1 MDSIPGEDPTLPLEV
16 NSGLNFSRLPDV
28 SGDEVRNQV
37 GGGGVLPEVAEETV
51 SPSRARTMKDFE
63 NQITELRKENFNLKL
78 RIYFLEDRIQQKFDG
93 PHDDVYRINI
103 ELKVELE
110 SVKRELQQRE
120 QLLRKASKAVE
131 SLAQGGDAEI
141 QRLKEDAEKKVQ
153 EVEASLTSRIQLLE
167 EDLRTAREEVEKA
180 FALTDRERVQR
191 LAVEQQLSLIITA
204 QAKDIDITALL
215 GEKDRCIEQ
224 LRLSLERKNAAIQLL
239 EEGQRRP
246 SEESQDPSAALDDEK
261 EKALEILRTEF
272 SSEKKDLEKRIEGL
286 QENLRDRE
294 TELSAEKENAL
305 KRDKTIQG
313 LTLVLKTKENENG
326 ELASEIESLKALLA
340 KSGEIGSQAQTQKFK
355 ESAEGSQELLMEKET
370 LLADL
375 RSQNLTK
382 DTENRKLQRRLKRTE
397 QELSELLLEKE
408 KLGRDLEEARW
419 QKNQSDKTIHDLR
432 NQLEKTQ
439 NELAEKEKAIEL
451 HYEVLLSDGDQRLQ
465 DQKSVIARLTD
476 GVAQKDELLQTLD
489 GVIREKD
496 LRLQEWSTKFQNLE
510 KNKESLERQNEALM
524 EEKCAAQS
532 EQLVTKM
539 MHELERAKE
548 SEYAEMLETLRKE
561 HTIFST
567 LIKSLKDSDGI
578 NNLQEELNTIL
589 SLRKQ
594 LEEGILE
601 TWNLRR
607 TLEEQIRDNRKEED
621 TPLSWSNQTS
631 YMSICLRDQD
641 HRWDC
646 PVDQLSLE
654 ELKKKFVELLGVVK
668 EMHWVIQELKKKPFD
683 FSASDPLGNEKQKSL
698 DTSELLERTEESQT
712 LLGASDEEASVP
724 SCDCPETLSEIIP
737 LDPLDQPYKILNP
750 PELESEPVA
759 GKYFEG
765 SPAVNNCDPR
775 KETVCLLNETGE
787 VEFGSRGQGE
797 SKTANEPLDPPKI
810 AGRDNLS
817 NDLENKEEKDLK
829 QLIIQLRA
837 ELEQLMQANVS
848 LKQQGEPQ
856 PTPGHEDAETA
867 GELNLE
873 TELSKV
879 EVKDTATQTT
889 TRSGV
894 AVRPKHEGKRTAVS
908 EYGAA
913 TQSSWFDQD
922 CWQRYVSAKSDPQ
935 KALPQ
940 VGKAN
945 KSNSCYQSKKSRL
958 PVLLKA
964 SRSLGSISLMTSLP
978 RPDLQHCVFALD
990 QGPKGRQLREE
1001 AHQSEAEGHGSI
1013 RKDVREEDKQAEA
1026 SAIQPKV
1033 FEADLNLP
1041 SIQNAGQKDQDQNI
1055 SKAIQLEIE
1064 KETPESKRSALPELH
1079 PLLGVPEKQYGD
1091 AASLSSRGKRSPSL
1105 KQSGLSFDTFDCEAV
1120 NDVEDLRQRIR
1131 DLKSVVEK
1139 YQLLLIQFDLVEPCP
1154 PGDAL
1159 DPVRSDGERMP
1170 SPAEF
1175 KESEPEFAS
1184 FSNEMEPKE
1193 GVEDSSGSGPS
1204 NDQTVQKLRELLSE
1218 NEAEL
1223 EKEQMANMKLVDEVH
1238 RLHDKLKSL
1247 TPRDEMLA
1255 ASVGRPDFSVCLSL
1269 PEESRQRQKIHESHN
1284 ICATYRQHL
1293 SNLIHA
1299 FEDLLWD
1306 SEVDY
1311 YVAKSFRQKLNQSAQ
1326 IFERLE
1332 HQCLYG
1338 ESIEDEMAKLCN
1350 LARSLSDLEVPQ
1362 HLPSSEGP
1370 TPGKEETESG
1380 KGKPTATPTKFPPEL
1395 LMEHLQEIRLLR
1407 QRLEDSIKTN
1417 DHLRKQLEQQ
1427 VSVSVPD
1434 QDLANAGIRASEQ
1447 LNTLTSEIHFLR
1459 KQNQTLNDMLAKGS
1473 REGLEAH
1480 LAEKQKENEVL
1491 RESLTQEH
1499 LAVECLQKDH
1509 EHLKEEN
1516 EKLREQVGKGEVK
1529 NEGLTHEIYNVKNEL
1544 IRLQMELATKQ
1555 HQLSERDKLL
1565 CSLRV
1570 ELKVYEKLD
1579 EAFQNEKDRRQNG
1592 AEECRKDQNQPLDLG
1607 ELLTE
1612 IQFLR
1617 KQLEQSITSNQML
1630 HEKVEEQ
1637 LRLEKGEKKNRLG
1650 PALQISCLFS
1660 HESQQFQTGIKEL
1673 SFSTLDSPSH
1683 CNLLTNK
1690 EIRPLP
1696 SHCVWADKNGQ
1707 HILGLI
1713 EDYNCLR
1720 KQITEGRK
1728 QLGKLELP
1736 LKEAEGLDSAVTVP
1750 LSSLSTTF
1758 KAVQQNLEEAARLLN
1773 LLWRVSLPMKVVHA
1787 AAYSLQDESLK
1798 SEVYKLRR
1806 KVAEQEKKLYSMAR
1820 RLYSTNQL
1828 KENMERVI
1836 IDQLA
1841 LTHNV
1846 LKKARGNLEVQPSDN
1861 KSTPSSLIKK
1871 RV

>member
-1 MDSIPGEDPTLPLEV
+1 MESIPGEDPTLPLEV
-16 NSGLNFSRLPDV
+16 NSGFQMSREMRFATKWEAV
-28 SGDEVRNQV
+28 E
-37 GGGGVLPEVAEETV
+37 
-51 SPSRARTMKDFE
+51 
-63 NQITELRKENFNLKL
+63 QITELRKENFNLKL

-120 QLLRKASKAVE
+120 QLLRKASRRE
-131 SLAQGGDAEI
+131 LGPGWRCEI

-153 EVEASLTSRIQLLE
+153 EDNLCE
-167 EDLRTAREEVEKA
+167 REK
-180 FALTDRERVQR
+180 
-191 LAVEQQLSLIITA
+191 
-204 QAKDIDITALL
+204 
-215 GEKDRCIEQ
+215 
-224 LRLSLERKNAAIQLL
+224 
-239 EEGQRRP
+239 
-246 SEESQDPSAALDDEK
+246 
-261 EKALEILRTEF
+261 
-272 SSEKKDLEKRIEGL
+272 
-286 QENLRDRE
+286 
-294 TELSAEKENAL
+294 ELSAEKKNAL

-313 LTLVLKTKENENG
+313 LTLVLKTKENE
-326 ELASEIESLKALLA
+326 
-340 KSGEIGSQAQTQKFK
+340 
-355 ESAEGSQELLMEKET
+355 
-370 LLADL
+370 
-375 RSQNLTK
+375 
-382 DTENRKLQRRLKRTE
+382 
-397 QELSELLLEKE
+397 
-408 KLGRDLEEARW
+408 
-419 QKNQSDKTIHDLR
+419 DLR

-451 HYEVLLSDGDQRLQ
+451 HYAVLLSDGGQRLQ
-465 DQKSVIARLTD
+465 NQELVIARLTD
-476 GVAQKDELLQTLD
+476 GTLD

-496 LRLQEWSTKFQNLE
+496 LRLQEWSSKFQKLE
-510 KNKESLERQNEALM
+510 KNKQSLERQNEALM
-524 EEKCAAQS
+524 EEKC
-532 EQLVTKM
+532 
-539 MHELERAKE
+539 
-548 SEYAEMLETLRKE
+548 
-561 HTIFST
+561 
-567 LIKSLKDSDGI
+567 KSSDI

-589 SLRKQ
+589 ALRKQ

-607 TLEEQIRDNRKEED
+607 TLEEQIRDNRKED

-646 PVDQLSLE
+646 PVDQLSME

-683 FSASDPLGNEKQKSL
+683 FSTSDPSANEKQKSL
-698 DTSELLERTEESQT
+698 DTSEPKSKAFSSPFHQ
-712 LLGASDEEASVP
+712 
-724 SCDCPETLSEIIP
+724 IIP
-737 LDPLDQPYKILNP
+737 LDSLDQPCKTLNP
-750 PELESEPVA
+750 PEFESEPVA

-765 SPAVNNCDPR
+765 SPAANNG
-775 KETVCLLNETGE
+775 ETREETSLPVCLLNETGE
-787 VEFGSRGQGE
+787 VEFGSRRQGD
-797 SKTANEPLDPPKI
+797 SKAANEPLDPQKI
-810 AGRDNLS
+810 AGQNNLR

-837 ELEQLMQANVS
+837 EVEQLIQAKVL

-856 PTPGHEDAETA
+856 LTPGHEDAETA

-873 TELSKV
+873 TEWSKV
-879 EVKDTATQTT
+879 EVKDTATQTM

-894 AVRPKHEGKRTAVS
+894 VARPKHEGKRTAVS
-908 EYGAA
+908 EDGAA
-913 TQSSWFDQD
+913 TQTSRFDQD
-922 CWQRYVSAKSDPQ
+922 CWQRY
-935 KALPQ
+935 
-940 VGKAN
+940 
-945 KSNSCYQSKKSRL
+945 
-958 PVLLKA
+958 A

-1026 SAIQPKV
+1026 SPIQPKV

-1041 SIQNAGQKDQDQNI
+1041 GIQNAGQRDQDQSI
-1055 SKAIQLEIE
+1055 SKAIQLE
-1064 KETPESKRSALPELH
+1064 
-1079 PLLGVPEKQYGD
+1079 KQHGD
-1091 AASLSSRGKRSPSL
+1091 AAPLSSGGKGSPSL
-1105 KQSGLSFDTFDCEAV
+1105 KQSVLSFDTFDCEAV
-1120 NDVEDLRQRIR
+1120 NDIEDLRQRIR

-1154 PGDAL
+1154 PGNAL
-1159 DPVRSDGERMP
+1159 DPVRSNRGRTP
-1170 SPAEF
+1170 SPTEF

-1184 FSNEMEPKE
+1184 FSNEMELKE

-1247 TPRDEMLA
+1247 TPQDE
-1255 ASVGRPDFSVCLSL
+1255 PDFSTCPSL

-1293 SNLIHA
+1293 SNLIRA
-1299 FEDLLWD
+1299 FEDLLRD

-1311 YVAKSFRQKLNQSAQ
+1311 YVAESFREQLNQSAQ

-1338 ESIEDEMAKLCN
+1338 ESIEDEMARLCS
-1350 LARSLSDLEVPQ
+1350 LAQRSDPGWKEKGGEGLIQPISGI
-1362 HLPSSEGP
+1362 SS
-1370 TPGKEETESG
+1370 
-1380 KGKPTATPTKFPPEL
+1380 EL

-1434 QDLANAGIRASEQ
+1434 QDLANAGMRASEQ

-1480 LAEKQKENEVL
+1480 LAEKQKENEAL
-1491 RESLTQEH
+1491 RESLTQEQ
-1499 LAVECLQKDH
+1499 LAVEGLQKDH

-1516 EKLREQVGKGEVK
+1516 KKLREQVGKGEVK
-1529 NEGLTHEIYNVKNEL
+1529 NEGLTHEIYN
-1544 IRLQMELATKQ
+1544 MELATKQ
-1555 HQLSERDKLL
+1555 HQLSESDQLL

-1579 EAFQNEKDRRQNG
+1579 EALQNEKDRRQNG

-1637 LRLEKGEKKNRLG
+1637 LRHEKAEKKNFLG
-1650 PALQISCLFS
+1650 PALQISYLF
-1660 HESQQFQTGIKEL
+1660 EL

-1690 EIRPLP
+1690 EICPVP

-1728 QLGKLELP
+1728 RLGKLELP
-1736 LKEAEGLDSAVTVP
+1736 LKEGEGLDSAVTVP
-1750 LSSLSTTF
+1750 LSSLSATF

-1828 KENMERVI
+1828 KENMERV
-1836 IDQLA
+1836 
-1841 LTHNV
+1841 
-1846 LKKARGNLEVQPSDN
+1846 QPSDN
-1861 KSTPSSLIKK
+1861 KATPSSLIKK

>member
-37 GGGGVLPEVAEETV
+37 GGGGALPEVAEETV

-294 TELSAEKENAL
+294 TELSAEKKNAL

-355 ESAEGSQELLMEKET
+355 ESDEGSQELLMEKES

-408 KLGRDLEEARW
+408 KLRKDLEEARW
-419 QKNQSDKTIHDLR
+419 QKNQSDKTIHDLQ

-451 HYEVLLSDGDQRLQ
+451 HYEVLLSDGDQRLE
-465 DQKSVIARLTD
+465 DQKLVIARLTD
-476 GVAQKDELLQTLD
+476 GAAQKDELLQTLD

-496 LRLQEWSTKFQNLE
+496 LRLQEWSTKFQHLE
-510 KNKESLERQNEALM
+510 KNKENLERQNEALM

-539 MHELERAKE
+539 THELERAKE

-561 HTIFST
+561 HTVFST

-683 FSASDPLGNEKQKSL
+683 FSASDPSGNEKQKSL

-737 LDPLDQPYKILNP
+737 LDQPYKILNP

-775 KETVCLLNETGE
+775 KETSLPVCLLSETGE
-787 VEFGSRGQGE
+787 VEFGSRRQGE

-837 ELEQLMQANVS
+837 ELEQLMQANVA

-856 PTPGHEDAETA
+856 PMPGHEDAETA
-867 GELNLE
+867 GQLNLE

-879 EVKDTATQTT
+879 EVKDTATQTM

-978 RPDLQHCVFALD
+978 RPDLQPCVFALD

-1026 SAIQPKV
+1026 SATQPKV

-1041 SIQNAGQKDQDQNI
+1041 SIQNAGQRDQDH

-1064 KETPESKRSALPELH
+1064 KETPESKRSALPELR

-1091 AASLSSRGKRSPSL
+1091 AVSLSSGGKRSPSL

-1120 NDVEDLRQRIR
+1120 NDVEDLRRRIR

-1247 TPRDEMLA
+1247 TPRDE
-1255 ASVGRPDFSVCLSL
+1255 PDFSVGPSL
-1269 PEESRQRQKIHESHN
+1269 PEESRQRQKIHETHN

-1293 SNLIHA
+1293 SNLIRA

-1306 SEVDY
+1306 NEVDY
-1311 YVAKSFRQKLNQSAQ
+1311 YVAKSFREKLNQSAQ

-1338 ESIEDEMAKLCN
+1338 EPIDDEMARLCN
-1350 LARSLSDLEVPQ
+1350 LAQSLSDLEITQ

-1417 DHLRKQLEQQ
+1417 EHLRKQLEQQ

-1434 QDLANAGIRASEQ
+1434 Q
-1447 LNTLTSEIHFLR
+1447 
-1459 KQNQTLNDMLAKGS
+1459 
-1473 REGLEAH
+1473 
-1480 LAEKQKENEVL
+1480 
-1491 RESLTQEH
+1491 
-1499 LAVECLQKDH
+1499 
-1509 EHLKEEN
+1509 
-1516 EKLREQVGKGEVK
+1516 
-1529 NEGLTHEIYNVKNEL
+1529 
-1544 IRLQMELATKQ
+1544 
-1555 HQLSERDKLL
+1555 
-1565 CSLRV
+1565 
-1570 ELKVYEKLD
+1570 
-1579 EAFQNEKDRRQNG
+1579 
-1592 AEECRKDQNQPLDLG
+1592 
-1607 ELLTE
+1607 
-1612 IQFLR
+1612 
-1617 KQLEQSITSNQML
+1617 
-1630 HEKVEEQ
+1630 
-1637 LRLEKGEKKNRLG
+1637 
-1650 PALQISCLFS
+1650 
-1660 HESQQFQTGIKEL
+1660 EL

-1690 EIRPLP
+1690 EIFPIP

-1861 KSTPSSLIKK
+1861 KAAPSSLIKK

>member
-1 MDSIPGEDPTLPLEV
+1 MDSIPGEDPTLPLGV

-28 SGDEVRNQV
+28 SGDEVRSQM

-153 EVEASLTSRIQLLE
+153 EVEASLTSRIRLLE
-167 EDLRTAREEVEKA
+167 EDLRTARVEVEKA
-180 FALTDRERVQR
+180 FALTERERVQR

-224 LRLSLERKNAAIQLL
+224 LSLSLERKNAELQLL

-246 SEESQDPSAALDDEK
+246 SEESQDPGAALNGEK
-261 EKALEILRTEF
+261 EKTLEILKTEF
-272 SSEKKDLEKRIEGL
+272 SSEKKDLEKKIEGL
-286 QENLRDRE
+286 QENLRERE
-294 TELSAEKENAL
+294 TELSAEKKNAL

-326 ELASEIESLKALLA
+326 ELASEIESLKASLA
-340 KSGEIGSQAQTQKFK
+340 KSGEIGCQAQTQKFK
-355 ESAEGSQELLMEKET
+355 GAEDPQELLMEKES

-375 RSQNLTK
+375 RSENLTK
-382 DTENRKLQRRLKRTE
+382 DTENRKLQRKLKRVE

-408 KLGRDLEEARW
+408 KLARDLEEAGR

-439 NELAEKEKAIEL
+439 NELAEKEKAMEL
-451 HYEVLLSDGDQRLQ
+451 HYQVLLSEEDQRLQ
-465 DQKSVIARLTD
+465 NQELVIARLTD

-510 KNKESLERQNEALM
+510 KNKERLERQNEVLI

-539 MHELERAKE
+539 MHELERIKE
-548 SEYAEMLETLRKE
+548 SEYSEMLETLRKE
-561 HTIFST
+561 HTIFAT
-567 LIKSLKDSDGI
+567 LIKSLKDADGI
-578 NNLQEELNTIL
+578 SNLQEELNTIL
-589 SLRKQ
+589 ALRKQ

-646 PVDQLSLE
+646 PVDQLSVE

-668 EMHWVIQELKKKPFD
+668 EMHWVIQELKRKPFD
-683 FSASDPLGNEKQKSL
+683 FSTSDPSGNKQKSL

-712 LLGASDEEASVP
+712 LLGASDEEVSAP

-737 LDPLDQPYKILNP
+737 LDSLDQSYKTLNS
-750 PELESEPVA
+750 PEFEPEPVA
-759 GKYFEG
+759 GKYFEE
-765 SPAVNNCDPR
+765 SPAANNCDTLEENPSP
-775 KETVCLLNETGE
+775 VCLLKENG
-787 VEFGSRGQGE
+787 VAEFGSQSRQGQ
-797 SKTANEPLDPPKI
+797 SQTANEPLDPQKI
-810 AGRDNLS
+810 ADRDSLS
-817 NDLENKEEKDLK
+817 DDLENKEEGDLK
-829 QLIIQLRA
+829 QLIIQLRS

-856 PTPGHEDAETA
+856 LIPDQEDTKS
-867 GELNLE
+867 ELSVE
-873 TELSKV
+873 TESSKV
-879 EVKDTATQTT
+879 EVKDTATQTIT
-889 TRSGV
+889 GSSGG
-894 AVRPKHEGKRTAVS
+894 AARPKHEGKRTTVS
-908 EYGAA
+908 KDGAT
-913 TQSSWFDQD
+913 TQSSRFDQD
-922 CWQRYVSAKSDPQ
+922 CRQRYVSAKSDPQ
-935 KALPQ
+935 KALLP

-958 PVLLKA
+958 PVLLKP
-964 SRSLGSISLMTSLP
+964 SRSLGSISLMTPLP
-978 RPDLQHCVFALD
+978 RPDLQPCAFTLD
-990 QGPKGRQLREE
+990 QGLKGRQLREE
-1001 AHQSEAEGHGSI
+1001 ARQSEAEGHGSI
-1013 RKDVREEDKQAEA
+1013 RKDVRGEDKKPEA
-1026 SAIQPKV
+1026 SAVQPKV
-1033 FEADLNLP
+1033 SEADLNLP
-1041 SIQNAGQKDQDQNI
+1041 GIQSAGQKDQDQNI
-1055 SKAIQLEIE
+1055 SNASKIETEREI
-1064 KETPESKRSALPELH
+1064 PESKQAALPELLS
-1079 PLLGVPEKQYGD
+1079 PLGVPEKQYGD
-1091 AASLSSRGKRSPSL
+1091 LASVFLGGMKSPSL
-1105 KQSGLSFDTFDCEAV
+1105 KQSALSFDAFDCEAV
-1120 NDVEDLRQRIR
+1120 NDIEDLRQRIR

-1139 YQLLLIQFDLVEPCP
+1139 YQMLLIQFDLIEPRP
-1154 PGDAL
+1154 PSDPL
-1159 DPVRSDGERMP
+1159 DHVPSDGE
-1170 SPAEF
+1170 SPFPAGF
-1175 KESEPEFAS
+1175 KESEPELTS
-1184 FSNEMEPKE
+1184 FSNETQPKE

-1204 NDQTVQKLRELLSE
+1204 NDRTVQKLRELLSE

-1238 RLHDKLKSL
+1238 RLHDKLKSV
-1247 TPRDEMLA
+1247 TPRDE
-1255 ASVGRPDFSVCLSL
+1255 PDFSACPSL
-1269 PEESRQRQKIHESHN
+1269 HEESLQRQKIHESHN

-1293 SNLIHA
+1293 SNLIRA
-1299 FEDLLWD
+1299 FEDLLRD

-1311 YVAKSFRQKLNQSAQ
+1311 YVAESFREQLNQSAQ

-1338 ESIEDEMAKLCN
+1338 ESIEDEMIRLCN
-1350 LARSLSDLEVPQ
+1350 LAQSLSDFEIPQ
-1362 HLPSSEGP
+1362 QLPSSEGP
-1370 TPGKEETESG
+1370 THGKEEAESG

-1407 QRLEDSIKTN
+1407 HRLEDSIKTN

-1427 VSVSVPD
+1427 ASTPVPD
-1434 QDLANAGIRASEQ
+1434 QDFANAGIRAMEQ
-1447 LNTLTSEIHFLR
+1447 LNSLTSEIHFLR
-1459 KQNQTLNDMLAKGS
+1459 KQNQTLNGMLAKGS

-1480 LAEKQKENEVL
+1480 LEEKQKENEAL
-1491 RESLTQEH
+1491 RESLTQKH
-1499 LAVECLQKDH
+1499 LAVEGLQKDH
-1509 EHLKEEN
+1509 ELLKKEN
-1516 EKLREQVGKGEVK
+1516 EKLREQVGKGEVE
-1529 NEGLTHEIYNVKNEL
+1529 NEGLTHEIYNVRNEL
-1544 IRLQMELATKQ
+1544 NRLQMELATKQ
-1555 HQLSERDKLL
+1555 HQLSESDKLL

-1579 EAFQNEKDRRQNG
+1579 EALQNEKDRRQKG
-1592 AEECRKDQNQPLDLG
+1592 TEECQKDQSPPLDLG

-1617 KQLEQSITSNQML
+1617 KQLEQSIKSNQML

-1637 LRLEKGEKKNRLG
+1637 LRLGKGEKGCLG
-1650 PALQISCLFS
+1650 PAVQISYLFG
-1660 HESQQFQTGIKEL
+1660 HESQQLPTGIKEL

-1690 EIRPLP
+1690 EICPVP

-1728 QLGKLELP
+1728 RLAKLELH

-1750 LSSLSTTF
+1750 LNSLSATF
-1758 KAVQQNLEEAARLLN
+1758 KAVQQNLEEAGRLLN

-1806 KVAEQEKKLYSMAR
+1806 KVTEQEKKLYSMAK

-1846 LKKARGNLEVQPSDN
+1846 LKKARGNLEVQPSDI
-1861 KSTPSSLIKK
+1861 KATPSSLIKK

>member
-1 MDSIPGEDPTLPLEV
+1 MDSIPGEDPTLPLEI

-37 GGGGVLPEVAEETV
+37 GGGGALPEVAEETV

-78 RIYFLEDRIQQKFDG
+78 RIYFLEDRIQQKFDD

-141 QRLKEDAEKKVQ
+141 QRLKEDAEKKLQ
-153 EVEASLTSRIQLLE
+153 EVETSLTSRIQLLE
-167 EDLRTAREEVEKA
+167 EDLQSAREEVEKA
-180 FALTDRERVQR
+180 FASTERERVQR

-204 QAKDIDITALL
+204 QAKDNDVTALL

-224 LRLSLERKNAAIQLL
+224 LRLSLERKNAEIQLL
-239 EEGQRRP
+239 EEGQGRA
-246 SEESQDPSAALDDEK
+246 SEESQDPGVALNDEK
-261 EKALEILRTEF
+261 ERTLEILRTEF
-272 SSEKKDLEKRIEGL
+272 SSEKKDLEKRIECL
-286 QENLRDRE
+286 QENLRERE
-294 TELSAEKENAL
+294 TELSAEKKNAL

-313 LTLVLKTKENENG
+313 LTLVLKTKENETG
-326 ELASEIESLKALLA
+326 ELASEVESLKALLA
-340 KSGEIGSQAQTQKFK
+340 KSGEIGSEAQMQKFK
-355 ESAEGSQELLMEKET
+355 EAEGPQELLMEKES

-382 DTENRKLQRRLKRTE
+382 DTENRKLQRKLKRIE
-397 QELSELLLEKE
+397 QELSELLTEKE
-408 KLGRDLEEARW
+408 KLAGELEEARQ

-451 HYEVLLSDGDQRLQ
+451 HYQVLLGEEDQRLQ
-465 DQKSVIARLTD
+465 NQELVIARLTD

-510 KNKESLERQNEALM
+510 KNKESLERQNEALI

-539 MHELERAKE
+539 MHELERIKE
-548 SEYAEMLETLRKE
+548 SEYSEMLETLRKE
-561 HTIFST
+561 HTIFAS
-567 LIKSLKDSDGI
+567 LIRSLKDADGI

-589 SLRKQ
+589 ALRKQ

-621 TPLSWSNQTS
+621 TLISWSNQTS

-641 HRWDC
+641 YRLDC
-646 PVDQLSLE
+646 PVDQLSME
-654 ELKKKFVELLGVVK
+654 ELKKKFVEVLGVVK

-683 FSASDPLGNEKQKSL
+683 FSTSDPSGNEKQKSL

-712 LLGASDEEASVP
+712 LLGASDEEASAP
-724 SCDCPETLSEIIP
+724 SCDGPETLSEIIL
-737 LDPLDQPYKILNP
+737 LDPLDQPYKTLNP
-750 PELESEPVA
+750 PEFEPEPVA

-765 SPAVNNCDPR
+765 SPAADNGDSR
-775 KETVCLLNETGE
+775 EETPSPVCLPDENGAAELE
-787 VEFGSRGQGE
+787 SRSGQRP
-797 SKTANEPLDPPKI
+797 SKAANEPLDPEKI
-810 AGRDNLS
+810 SERGSLS
-817 NDLENKEEKDLK
+817 DDLENKEEGDLK

-837 ELEQLMQANVS
+837 ELEQLMQTNIS

-856 PTPGHEDAETA
+856 PTPGTEDPESTS
-867 GELNLE
+867 ESNME
-873 TELSKV
+873 TESSKV
-879 EVKDTATQTT
+879 EVKDTATQTIT
-889 TRSGV
+889 GPG
-894 AVRPKHEGKRTAVS
+894 AAAWPKHEGKKTPVS
-908 EYGAA
+908 EDAA
-913 TQSSWFDQD
+913 APQSSRFDQD
-922 CWQRYVSAKSDPQ
+922 CLQRYVSGKSDPQ
-935 KALPQ
+935 KAPLQ
-940 VGKAN
+940 VSKAN
-945 KSNSCYQSKKSRL
+945 KSNSCYQPKKSRL

-964 SRSLGSISLMTSLP
+964 SRSLGSISLMSPLS
-978 RPDLQHCVFALD
+978 RPDQDCVFTLD
-990 QGPKGRQLREE
+990 QGPKGRQWREE
-1001 AHQSEAEGHGSI
+1001 AQQSEAEGHGSL
-1013 RKDVREEDKQAEA
+1013 RKDVREEDKQAEV
-1026 SAIQPKV
+1026 SAIQPKI

-1041 SIQNAGQKDQDQNI
+1041 GIQSAGQRDQDRRI
-1055 SKAIQLEIE
+1055 SNPTQIE
-1064 KETPESKRSALPELH
+1064 TDRSKPSSSPELRS
-1079 PLLGVPEKQYGD
+1079 PLSVPEKQYGD
-1091 AASLSSRGKRSPSL
+1091 AVSASLGGKKSVSF
-1105 KQSGLSFDTFDCEAV
+1105 KQSLLSFEAFDCESV
-1120 NDVEDLRQRIR
+1120 SDIEDLRQRIR

-1139 YQLLLIQFDLVEPCP
+1139 YQVLLIHFNLIEPP
-1154 PGDAL
+1154 PSGDPL
-1159 DPVRSDGERMP
+1159 DPVGSDGE
-1170 SPAEF
+1170 SPTSLAGF
-1175 KESEPEFAS
+1175 KESEPELAS
-1184 FSNEMEPKE
+1184 FSNEMQPKE
-1193 GVEDSSGSGPS
+1193 GAEDSSGSGPS
-1204 NDQTVQKLRELLSE
+1204 NNQTVQKLQELLSE

-1247 TPRDEMLA
+1247 APRDE
-1255 ASVGRPDFSVCLSL
+1255 PDFSVGLLL
-1269 PEESRQRQKIHESHN
+1269 PEESPQRQKIHESHN

-1293 SNLIHA
+1293 SNLIRA
-1299 FEDLLWD
+1299 FEDLLRD

-1311 YVAKSFRQKLNQSAQ
+1311 YIAESFREQLNQSAQ

-1338 ESIEDEMAKLCN
+1338 DSIDDEMTRLCN
-1350 LARSLSDLEVPQ
+1350 LAQSLSDFEVSQ
-1362 HLPSSEGP
+1362 HLPSPEGP
-1370 TPGKEETESG
+1370 THGEEEAENGKE
-1380 KGKPTATPTKFPPEL
+1380 KPTATPSKFPPEL

-1417 DHLRKQLEQQ
+1417 EHLRKHLEQQ
-1427 VSVSVPD
+1427 VSASVPD
-1434 QDLANAGIRASEQ
+1434 QDVTNAHIRASEQ
-1447 LNTLTSEIHFLR
+1447 LNSLTSEIHFLR
-1459 KQNQTLNDMLAKGS
+1459 KQNQTLNGMLEKGS
-1473 REGLEAH
+1473 RGLEAQ
-1480 LAEKQKENEVL
+1480 LAEKQKENEAL
-1491 RESLTQEH
+1491 RESLTQKL
-1499 LAVECLQKDH
+1499 LAVEGLQKDH
-1509 EHLKEEN
+1509 EHLEKEN
-1516 EKLREQVGKGEVK
+1516 EKLREQVEKGEVE
-1529 NEGLTHEIYNVKNEL
+1529 NEGLTHELYEIRIEL
-1544 IRLQMELATKQ
+1544 NRLQMELATKH
-1555 HQLSERDKLL
+1555 HQLTESDKLL

-1579 EAFQNEKDRRQNG
+1579 EALQKAKDRRQNEI
-1592 AEECRKDQNQPLDLG
+1592 EECTKDQNQPLDLG

-1617 KQLEQSITSNQML
+1617 KQLEQSIASNQML

-1637 LRLEKGEKKNRLG
+1637 LRLGQGEKESYLG
-1650 PALQISCLFS
+1650 SAVQISYLFG
-1660 HESQQFQTGIKEL
+1660 HESQQLPTGIKEL

-1683 CNLLTNK
+1683 CSLLTNQ
-1690 EIRPLP
+1690 EICPIP

-1728 QLGKLELP
+1728 RLSKLELP
-1736 LKEAEGLDSAVTVP
+1736 LREEGDPELAVTVP
-1750 LSSLSTTF
+1750 LSLSATF
-1758 KAVQQNLEEAARLLN
+1758 KAVQENLEEAGRLLT

-1787 AAYSLQDESLK
+1787 AAYSLQDEDLK

-1806 KVAEQEKKLYSMAR
+1806 KVTEQEKKLFSMAR

-1836 IDQLA
+1836 MEQLS
-1841 LTHNV
+1841 LTHSV
-1846 LKKARGNLEVQPSDN
+1846 LKKARANLEVHASV
-1861 KSTPSSLIKK
+1861 KKAAASSLIKK

>member
-1 MDSIPGEDPTLPLEV
+1 MDSIPGEDPTLPLGI

-28 SGDEVRNQV
+28 SGDEVRNQA
-37 GGGGVLPEVAEETV
+37 GGGGALPEVAEETV

-141 QRLKEDAEKKVQ
+141 QRLKENAEKKVQ
-153 EVEASLTSRIQLLE
+153 EVEASLTSRIRLLE
-167 EDLRTAREEVEKA
+167 EDLRTAQKEVEKA
-180 FALTDRERVQR
+180 FALTERERAQR

-204 QAKDIDITALL
+204 QAKDTDVTALL

-224 LRLSLERKNAAIQLL
+224 LRLSLERKNAEIQLL
-239 EEGQRRP
+239 EEGERRS
-246 SEESQDPSAALDDEK
+246 SEESQDPGAALNDEK
-261 EKALEILRTEF
+261 EKTLEILRTEF
-272 SSEKKDLEKRIEGL
+272 SSEKKDLEKRIEDL
-286 QENLRDRE
+286 QENLRERE
-294 TELSAEKENAL
+294 TELSAEKKNAL

-326 ELASEIESLKALLA
+326 DLASEIESLKASLA
-340 KSGEIGSQAQTQKFK
+340 KSGEIGSQAQTQTF
-355 ESAEGSQELLMEKET
+355 EDGEGSQELLKEKES

-382 DTENRKLQRRLKRTE
+382 DTENRKLQRKLKRVE

-408 KLGRDLEEARW
+408 KLARDLEEAR
-419 QKNQSDKTIHDLR
+419 QHKNQSDKTIHDLR

-439 NELAEKEKAIEL
+439 SELAEKEKAIEL
-451 HYEVLLSDGDQRLQ
+451 HYQVLLSEEDQRLQ
-465 DQKSVIARLTD
+465 NQELVIARLTD
-476 GVAQKDELLQTLD
+476 NVVQKDELLQTLD

-496 LRLQEWSTKFQNLE
+496 LRLQEWSAKFQNLE
-510 KNKESLERQNEALM
+510 KNKESLERQNEALI

-539 MHELERAKE
+539 MHELERIKE
-548 SEYAEMLETLRKE
+548 SEYSEMLEMLRKE
-561 HTIFST
+561 HTIFAT
-567 LIKSLKDSDGI
+567 LIKSLKDADGI

-589 SLRKQ
+589 ALRKQ

-668 EMHWVIQELKKKPFD
+668 EMHWVIQELKKKPLD
-683 FSASDPLGNEKQKSL
+683 FSTSDPSGNEKQKSL
-698 DTSELLERTEESQT
+698 DTSELLEQTEESQT
-712 LLGASDEEASVP
+712 LLEASDEEASAP
-724 SCDCPETLSEIIP
+724 SCDRRETLSEIIP
-737 LDPLDQPYKILNP
+737 LDSLDQPYKTRNP
-750 PELESEPVA
+750 AEFEPEPVA
-759 GKYFEG
+759 SKYFEE
-765 SPAVNNCDPR
+765 SPAAKICDTLEDNPSP
-775 KETVCLLNETGE
+775 VCFLKASGAA
-787 VEFGSRGQGE
+787 EFGSRSQGQ
-797 SKTANEPLDPPKI
+797 SKTANEPLEPQKI
-810 AGRDNLS
+810 ADRDSLS
-817 NDLENKEEKDLK
+817 DDLEDKEAGDLK

-837 ELEQLMQANVS
+837 ELEQLMQANNS

-856 PTPGHEDAETA
+856 PTPGQEDVESA
-867 GELNLE
+867 GELNVE
-873 TELSKV
+873 TESSKV
-879 EVKDTATQTT
+879 EVKDTATQTMT
-889 TRSGV
+889 GSLGG
-894 AVRPKHEGKRTAVS
+894 AARPKHEGKRTTVSKDGAVP
-908 EYGAA
+908 
-913 TQSSWFDQD
+913 QSSRFDQD
-922 CWQRYVSAKSDPQ
+922 CRQRYVSAKNDPQ
-935 KALPQ
+935 KAVLP
-940 VGKAN
+940 VGKVN

-964 SRSLGSISLMTSLP
+964 SRSLGSISLMTPLP
-978 RPDLQHCVFALD
+978 RPDLQSCVFTLD
-990 QGPKGRQLREE
+990 QGLKGRPLREE
-1001 AHQSEAEGHGSI
+1001 AHQSEAEGHGSL
-1013 RKDVREEDKQAEA
+1013 RKDVREEDKKPEA
-1026 SAIQPKV
+1026 SAVQPKV
-1033 FEADLNLP
+1033 FEADPNLP
-1041 SIQNAGQKDQDQNI
+1041 NIQSAGQRNQDPSI
-1055 SKAIQLEIE
+1055 SDVTQIE
-1064 KETPESKRSALPELH
+1064 TERESPKSKQSALPELL
-1079 PLLGVPEKQYGD
+1079 PQEKQYGD
-1091 AASLSSRGKRSPSL
+1091 FGSAFLGGMKSPSL
-1105 KQSGLSFDTFDCEAV
+1105 KQSALSFDAFDCEAV
-1120 NDVEDLRQRIR
+1120 SDIEDLRQRIR

-1139 YQLLLIQFDLVEPCP
+1139 YQMLLIQFDLIEPRLP
-1154 PGDAL
+1154 SDPL
-1159 DPVRSDGERMP
+1159 DHGPSDGESP
-1170 SPAEF
+1170 SPAGF
-1175 KESEPEFAS
+1175 KESELELTS
-1184 FSNEMEPKE
+1184 FSNETQPKE
-1193 GVEDSSGSGPS
+1193 GVEGSSGSGPS
-1204 NDQTVQKLRELLSE
+1204 NDRTVQKLRELLSE

-1238 RLHDKLKSL
+1238 RLHDKLKSV
-1247 TPRDEMLA
+1247 TPRDEQ
-1255 ASVGRPDFSVCLSL
+1255 DFSACLPL
-1269 PEESRQRQKIHESHN
+1269 HEESRQCQKIHESHN

-1293 SNLIHA
+1293 SNLIRA
-1299 FEDLLWD
+1299 FEDLLRD

-1311 YVAKSFRQKLNQSAQ
+1311 YVAESFREQLNQSAQ

-1338 ESIEDEMAKLCN
+1338 ESIEDEMTKLCN
-1350 LARSLSDLEVPQ
+1350 LAQSLSDFEITQ

-1370 TPGKEETESG
+1370 MHGKEEAESG

-1407 QRLEDSIKTN
+1407 HRLEDSIKTN
-1417 DHLRKQLEQQ
+1417 EHLRKQLEQQ
-1427 VSVSVPD
+1427 VSAPVPD
-1434 QDLANAGIRASEQ
+1434 QDFANPGIRASEQ
-1447 LNTLTSEIHFLR
+1447 LNSLTSEIHFLR
-1459 KQNQTLNDMLAKGS
+1459 KQNQMLNDMLAKGS
-1473 REGLEAH
+1473 REGLETH
-1480 LAEKQKENEVL
+1480 LVEKQKENEAL
-1491 RESLTQEH
+1491 RESLTQKH
-1499 LAVECLQKDH
+1499 LAVEGLQKDH
-1509 EHLKEEN
+1509 ELLKKEN
-1516 EKLREQVGKGEVK
+1516 EKLQEQVGKGEVA
-1529 NEGLTHEIYNVKNEL
+1529 NEGLTHEIYNVRNEL
-1544 IRLQMELATKQ
+1544 NRLQMELATKQ
-1555 HQLSERDKLL
+1555 HQLSESDKLL

-1579 EAFQNEKDRRQNG
+1579 EALQNEKDRRQNG
-1592 AEECRKDQNQPLDLG
+1592 AEECQKDQNQPLDLG

-1617 KQLEQSITSNQML
+1617 KQLEQSIKSNQML

-1637 LRLEKGEKKNRLG
+1637 LRLGKGEKGCLG
-1650 PALQISCLFS
+1650 PAVQISYLFG
-1660 HESQQFQTGIKEL
+1660 HESQQLPTGIKEL

-1683 CNLLTNK
+1683 CNLLTSK
-1690 EIRPLP
+1690 ELCSVP

-1728 QLGKLELP
+1728 RLAKLELH
-1736 LKEAEGLDSAVTVP
+1736 LKDAEGLDSALTVP
-1750 LSSLSTTF
+1750 LNSLSATF
-1758 KAVQQNLEEAARLLN
+1758 KAVQQNLEEAGRLLN

-1806 KVAEQEKKLYSMAR
+1806 KVTEQEKKLYSMAK

-1846 LKKARGNLEVQPSDN
+1846 LKKARGNLEVQPSDS
-1861 KSTPSSLIKK
+1861 KATPSSLIKK